1 MNINNFIYQKIE
13 QFHRFFNVY
22 ISIYIMRIMILY
34 CNFYARFLDRINH
47 HFQFFQFF
55 SRFSIWKR
63 KKKKNYSSTIS
74 KNSEQ
79 NFLNVLLAPFQ
90 FVFDIVSFQKYPIN
104 PDESFRS
111 FPCLTLSKLS
121 KKKLRKEYFQTIFFS
136 ISYIIL

>member
-1 MNINNFIYQKIE
+1 MQDSWIESIIIFNFSN
-13 QFHRFFNVY
+13 FFP
-22 ISIYIMRIMILY
+22 
-34 CNFYARFLDRINH
+34 D
-47 HFQFFQFF
+47 FQ
-55 SRFSIWKR
+55 SGKE

-79 NFLNVLLAPFQ
+79 NFLNVFLAPFQ

>member
-34 CNFYARFLDRINH
+34 CNF
-47 HFQFFQFF
+47 Q
-55 SRFSIWKR
+55 SGKE
-63 KKKKNYSSTIS
+63 KKKNYSSTIS

>member
-1 MNINNFIYQKIE
+1 MQDSWIESIIIFNFSN
-13 QFHRFFNVY
+13 FFP
-22 ISIYIMRIMILY
+22 
-34 CNFYARFLDRINH
+34 D
-47 HFQFFQFF
+47 FQ
-55 SRFSIWKR
+55 SGKE

>member
-34 CNFYARFLDRINH
+34 CNF
-47 HFQFFQFF
+47 Q
-55 SRFSIWKR
+55 SGKE
-63 KKKKNYSSTIS
+63 KKKNYSSTI
-74 KNSEQ
+74 SEQ

-136 ISYIIL
+136 ISFIIL